1 MRCDVAIVGG
11 GAVGATLG
19 AALGAARM
27 QVALVEARPA
37 MPGDP
42 AAGDSR
48 VSALTPASR
57 AVLEGLGIWP
67 HLAPERVSAFT
78 EMRVWEESGR
88 GGIHFDAAEVGA
100 PALGYIVENRALAAA
115 LEARLAAFEPVCWLR
130 PARLEGLRT
139 EAGGVELELDEGR
152 VRARLVVGADGS
164 DSPTRDLAGIG
175 HRSGDFGQRAVVATL
190 RAEGGHANTAWQR
203 FLPRGPLALLPL
215 RGGRVSMVWSTE
227 PGHALHLCGAPDSAF
242 ESELEAAVEGR
253 LGRLRL
259 EGGRDSFPLRHLQA
273 ERYVD
278 ERVALV
284 GDAAHTIHPL
294 AGQGVNLGL
303 LDAAALA
310 EELVRTETAGRDI
323 GRRAN
328 LRAYERGRKGHNL
341 LVHRTMIAFHLLFG
355 AHSAALADLRNL
367 GLCLADRTPFLKR
380 FFVRVA
386 AGALGDLP
394 ALARTGLAGAPM
406 ENQARKS
413 GPGALSGG
421 RS

>member
-1 MRCDVAIVGG
+1 MNCDVAIVGG

-27 QVALVEARPA
+27 QVALIEARAATP
-37 MPGDP
+37 PEQ
-42 AAGDSR
+42 AAGDAR

-57 AVLEGLGIWP
+57 AILEALGIWQ
-67 HLAPERVSAFT
+67 HLAPGRVSAFT
-78 EMRVWEESGR
+78 EMRVWEEPGR
-88 GGIHFDAAEVGA
+88 GEIHFDAADVGV
-100 PALGYIVENRALAAA
+100 PALGYIVENRALAGAV
-115 LEARLAAFEPVCWLR
+115 EARLAAFESLRWVR
-130 PARLEGLRT
+130 PARLEGLRI
-139 EAGGVELELDEGR
+139 EAGGVDLELDEGR

-164 DSPTRDLAGIG
+164 RSITRDLAGIG
-175 HRSGDFGQRAVVATL
+175 RRRGDFGQRAVVATL
-190 RAEGGHANTAWQR
+190 RTEGGHANTAWQR

-215 RGGRVSMVWSTE
+215 GGGRVSMVWSTE
-227 PGHALHLCGAPDSAF
+227 PGHALHLCDVSESAF

-259 EGGRDSFPLRHLQA
+259 DGARDSFLLRHLQA

-310 EELVRTETAGRDI
+310 EELVRIETAGRDI

-355 AHSAALADLRNL
+355 ARSAALADLRNL

-380 FFVRVA
+380 FFVRFA

-394 ALARTGLAGAPM
+394 ALARTGLSGAPM
-406 ENQARKS
+406 DDRS
-413 GPGALSGG
+413 ALSGG